1 MGLGTSGLGD
11 TGLTTSGVKLGGAG
25 LEVGVAVVAPS
36 VGVPVNASQYFLDEI
51 SNSNPGLASGTRL
64 DVLWRQNGLQ
74 AWDARQG
81 GTIRQ
86 YDVSPAWSIVGSP
99 SDWTSVFE
107 TPAITNLRSIWWSPD
122 GTVFSECIRVPNT
135 FMRITTF
142 DQSATPFDITV
153 FGASTTITPNITGG
167 ITPQDHVWSDDGLR
181 LWIHG
186 PIGITSPLLELAAT
200 IPFTASSILS
210 PQVKSFDFVPTAGT
224 NVHTFAFS
232 NDGLFLYVMDG
243 QVLSSYD
250 LGIAFDID
258 TTSNFT
264 AGPSVPAANVTIPR
278 GLTFRDDNADI
289 FTAGDQNQRRMAWFR
304 KPVDLDITD
313 FSFVQRDTPLAA
325 LRSEGISFSS
335 DVLFMTS
342 VNNSSGVRFFDLTVA
357 WDPSSAINETV
368 SSFPIQG
375 YFGVQYSI
383 GGGLGRASRIYV
395 WRGASSAELLR
406 GGELPTP
413 GDLASM
419 VNLKAGGTF
428 GDNPLSGDCLV
439 VAANDQ
445 DVYVLDSAPSRL
457 EVHHHRMST
466 PGDASTSTLQSGSA
480 GVLDISPEFPTGRAA
495 AMCYTPLGT
504 KLFICNSGTL
514 EVFQYDM
521 TVAFDVSTAVY
532 SGKKIDLASSP
543 ITPNGMH
550 VRDDTGRT
558 LFISTGGNVDF
569 FVDIYTG

>member
-1 MGLGTSGLGD
+1 MALGTSGLGD
-11 TGLTTSGVKLGGAG
+11 AGLARSGVKLGVAG
-25 LEVGVAVVAPS
+25 LEAGVVVVAPS

-51 SNSNPGLASGTRL
+51 SNANPGFASGTRL
-64 DVLWRQNGLQ
+64 DVFWKQDGTRLWS
-74 AWDARQG
+74 ARQA

-86 YDVSPAWSIVGSP
+86 YDVSPAWSIIGSP
-99 SDWTSVFE
+99 SDWTLSFE
-107 TPAITNLRSIWWSPD
+107 TPAIGNLRSVWMSAD
-122 GTVFSECIRVPNT
+122 GTKFSICSRIPAT
-135 FMRITTF
+135 AMRITVH

-153 FGASTTITPNITGG
+153 LGPSTTKSITPTGG
-167 ITPQDHVWSDDGLR
+167 VTPQDHFWDEDGSRVWVQ
-181 LWIHG
+181 G
-186 PIGITSPLLELAAT
+186 PIGGSSPINEHTVTVPFDAST
-200 IPFTASSILS
+200 IIDA
-210 PQVKSFDFVPTAGT
+210 QVKSFSPVGT
-224 NVHTFAFS
+224 NTIVFS
-232 NDGLFLYVMDG
+232 NDGTKLYTMLG
-243 QVLSSYD
+243 QVLNSFD
-250 LGIAFDID
+250 LSIAFDID
-258 TTSNFT
+258 TISNQI
-264 AGPSVPAANVTIPR
+264 AGPSVPAANVTVPR
-278 GLTFRDDNADI
+278 GLNFRDDNADI
-289 FTAGDQNQRRMAWFR
+289 FVAGDQNQRRVAWFR

-335 DVLFMTS
+335 DGLFMTS
-342 VNNSSGVRFFDLTVA
+342 VNNTAGVRFFDLTVA
-357 WDPSSAINETV
+357 WDPSSAINETL
-368 SSFPIQG
+368 SSFAVQG

-406 GGELPTP
+406 SGELPTP

-428 GDNPLSGDCLV
+428 GDNPLGGDALV

-445 DVYVLDSAPSRL
+445 DVYVLDSVASRL
-457 EVHHHRMST
+457 KVHHHRMST
-466 PGDASTSTLQSGSA
+466 PGDASTSTLQSGTS
-480 GVLDISPEFPTGRAA
+480 GVLDFSPEMPTGRVA

-504 KLFICNSGTL
+504 KLFICNSGTD

-521 TVAFDVSTAVY
+521 TVPFDISTAVF

-543 ITPNGMH
+543 DTPNGMH

-558 LFISTGGNVDF
+558 LFISTGGNADF